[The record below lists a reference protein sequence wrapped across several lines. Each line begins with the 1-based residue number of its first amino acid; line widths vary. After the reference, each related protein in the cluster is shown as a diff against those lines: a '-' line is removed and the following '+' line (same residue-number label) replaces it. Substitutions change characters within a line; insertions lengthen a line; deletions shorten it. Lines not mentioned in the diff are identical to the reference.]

1 MKTIIIKNCKVC
13 SKEFFCETKEHN
25 RGNGHFCSLSC
36 AGIYNMS
43 NRKLINLQCKYCN
56 ANYKSVNSK
65 SKFCSDSCKQ
75 KSYRLQA
82 NNNSKHQKSVLD
94 ILRSLPCAICGWE
107 ESVRD
112 VHHIIPVANGGKN
125 DISNLI
131 TLCPNHHRMAHR
143 DQISLNSLIETI
155 KYRTISSP

>member
-1 MKTIIIKNCKVC
+1 MC
-13 SKEFFCETKEHN
+13 SKEFHCETKEHN

-36 AGIYNMS
+36 STTYNML
-43 NRKLINLQCKYCN
+43 NRKLLDMNCEHCGAGYQ
-56 ANYKSVNSK
+56 STSPT

-75 KSYRLQA
+75 KNYRLQA
-82 NNNSKHQKSVLD
+82 NNNSKNQKALLD
-94 ILRSLPCAICGWE
+94 TLRSLPCAICGWE
-107 ESVRD
+107 ESIRD

-143 DQISLNSLIETI
+143 DQISPDSLIKAI
-155 KYRTISSP
+155 KYRTISSS